1 MAHPNSPQLHYAPT
15 HTEAIY
21 PESDGKPLAETER
34 HLRQIIRTLDL
45 LETHFAD
52 IPDVYIWSNMMMYS
66 EKGPPAKSV
75 KPDIFVSFGI
85 GRQERRI
92 YKVWEE
98 GKAPDF
104 IMEFASQSTY
114 ETDLGG
120 KKSLYA
126 AMGVREYF
134 LYDAYRLYLPFPLMG
149 FRLVGGSY
157 VAIPALADGRVP
169 AETLGL
175 AFLLVDEGVGIDDAV
190 TGQRL
195 QSEAEREAAAR
206 QTAETRAQ
214 RADEARRRA
223 EAELAKLRLQLERV
237 KNPTHT

>member
-1 MAHPNSPQLHYAPT
+1 MADPSAPQIHYAPT
-15 HTEAIY
+15 HTEDIY

-52 IPDVYIWSNMMMYS
+52 IPDVYIWSNLMMYY

-85 GRQERRI
+85 GRQERRV

-98 GKAPDF
+98 GKPPDF

-114 ETDLGG
+114 ENDLGG
-120 KKSLYA
+120 KKNIYA

-134 LYDAYRLYLPFPLMG
+134 LSDPYRLYLPSPLMG

-157 VAIPALADGRVP
+157 VAIPALADGRVLS
-169 AETLGL
+169 ETLGL
-175 AFLLVDEGVGIDDAV
+175 EFLLVDEGVGIDDAV

-214 RADEARRRA
+214 RADEARQNA
-223 EAELAKLRLQLERV
+223 EAELAKLRLQLD
-237 KNPTHT
+237 

>member
-1 MAHPNSPQLHYAPT
+1 MATPNPPQIHYVPT
-15 HTEAIY
+15 HTENIY

-52 IPDVYIWSNMMMYS
+52 IPDVYIWSNMMMYY

-85 GRQERRI
+85 GRQERRL

-98 GKAPDF
+98 EKAPDF
-104 IMEFASQSTY
+104 IMEFASKSTY

-120 KKSLYA
+120 KKSIYA

-134 LYDAYRLYLPFPLMG
+134 LYDPYRLYLPFPLIG
-149 FRLVGGSY
+149 FRLVGSGY
-157 VAIPALADGRVP
+157 VAIPALADGRVLS
-169 AETLGL
+169 ETLGL
-175 AFLLVDEGVGIDDAV
+175 AFVLVDAGVGIDDAV

-195 QSEAEREAAAR
+195 QTKAERLQTEAEQEAA
-206 QTAETRAQ
+206 
-214 RADEARRRA
+214 ARRRA

-237 KNPTHT
+237 KDPTNT